1 MTAANR
7 DPDFLLYYA
16 HVLMREARAR
26 RGTPFAT
33 SLVQWAGRAR
43 RQAMELRAAG
53 GNTPAQMELFGV

>member
-1 MTAANR
+1 MPDLNR

-16 HVLMREARAR
+16 RVLMREARAR

-43 RQAMELRAAG
+43 REAMELRAAVSDE
-53 GNTPAQMELFGV
+53 PAQMELFGG